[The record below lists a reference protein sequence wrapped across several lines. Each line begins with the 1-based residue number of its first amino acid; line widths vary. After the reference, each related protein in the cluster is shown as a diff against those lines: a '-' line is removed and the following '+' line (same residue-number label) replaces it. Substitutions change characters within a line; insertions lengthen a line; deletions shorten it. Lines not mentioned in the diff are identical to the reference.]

1 MLVMVHNQQ
10 PDVRYGWKADGV
22 DGSRSRHLS
31 AKVWKLSERP
41 RAKGATHMEISTV
54 GLDLAKSIFQIHAV
68 DATGK
73 IVVRKALR
81 RALVSPFFAKLPPCL
96 IGIEAC
102 GTSHHWARELAK
114 LGHEVRLMPPAYVKP
129 YVKRG
134 KTDAADAEAIC
145 EAVTRPSM
153 RFVPVKSA
161 EQQAALALHR
171 TRDLLVKQRTQLV
184 NMVRGL
190 LAEFGIETARGLH
203 HALALAARLSAGDA
217 PEVPALAQ
225 RVVKGLADQIGALQ
239 VQLGALEKELLAW
252 HRSNELSQR
261 LATIPGLGVISAT
274 ALAASVSEPARFRS
288 GRQFA
293 ASLGL
298 TPLQNCSGGKERMG
312 RISRMGDRYLRR
324 LLVVG
329 MTSLVRR
336 ARAKPDSVD
345 PRFVAMLQRKP
356 ARVVT
361 VAAANRTARV
371 AWAIMT
377 RGGTYQTPVAVAA

>member
-1 MLVMVHNQQ
+1 M
-10 PDVRYGWKADGV
+10 G
-22 DGSRSRHLS
+22 
-31 AKVWKLSERP
+31 
-41 RAKGATHMEISTV
+41 ISTI
-54 GLDLAKSIFQIHAV
+54 GLDLAKSVFQVHGIN
-68 DATGK
+68 DAGE
-73 IVVRKALR
+73 VLARKALR
-81 RALVSPFFAKLPPCL
+81 RSQVLPFFAKLPPCQV
-96 IGIEAC
+96 GMEAC
-102 GTSHHWARELAK
+102 GTSHHWARELIK

-134 KTDAADAEAIC
+134 KTDANDAEAIC
-145 EAVTRPSM
+145 EAVTRPTM

-184 NMVRGL
+184 NMIRGL
-190 LAEFGIETARGLH
+190 LAEFGIEMARGLH
-203 HALALAARLSAGDA
+203 HALALAKRLTDGHAADV
-217 PEVPALAQ
+217 PELAQ
-225 RVVKGLADQIGALQ
+225 RVVACLAQQIGALQ
-239 VQLGALEKELLAW
+239 EQLATLEKELLAW

-261 LATIPGLGVISAT
+261 LATIPGVGVIAAT
-274 ALAASVSEPARFRS
+274 ALAASVSEPGRFRS

-298 TPLQNCSGGKERMG
+298 TPLPQSSGGKEKMG
-312 RISRMGDRYLRR
+312 RISKMGDRYLRK

-336 ARAKPDSVD
+336 ARTAPASVD
-345 PRFVAMLQRKP
+345 PRIPAMLERRP

-377 RGGTYQTPVAVAA
+377 RGGSYSKPVTAIA